1 MKNLLKLQEAIAGV
15 LLNLP
20 NRTAAFQKI
29 AQEIERR
36 YLFLKGKG
44 GITLSEQVK
53 SRTSVNSSKCKH

>member
-15 LLNLP
+15 LLNRP

-29 AQEIERR
+29 AEEIERR

-44 GITLSEQVK
+44 EITLSEQVK
-53 SRTSVNSSKCKH
+53 LRTSINSSKYKH